1 MHQINPLNLE
11 QKIGSKYMINKEEH
25 TMLIAKSNSTK
36 TTMLKS
42 RLCDCSDAYILVKG
56 KITITGAGDN
66 AAGR

>member
-42 RLCDCSDAYILVKG
+42 RLCDVVMHISLLKE
-56 KITITGAGDN
+56 K
-66 AAGR
+66 